1 VRRSIQSRNRR
12 RRATQRRILRAI
24 KNARSRSKIPPD
36 KTWLTS
42 TEVGAILDYDQRTIR
57 KLVTSGGLR
66 AKRVGENNGRLR
78 FRREWIVQW
87 QEARKAEEYSE
98 RAKEQA
104 KENLPTS
111 TYDPR
116 RTLVLWITLSQFARS
131 DEKCGKWCEEI
142 YKAVRVHL
150 ATENLRSKFEVLPFF
165 PELPVYSPKTRQ
177 GV

>member
-1 VRRSIQSRNRR
+1 
-12 RRATQRRILRAI
+12 LRAI
-24 KNARSRSKIPPD
+24 KNARCRSDIPPD

-42 TEVGAILDYDQRTIR
+42 AEVGAILDYDQRTIR
-57 KLVTSGGLR
+57 KLVANGSLR

-87 QEARKAEEYSE
+87 QEARKAEEKNE
-98 RAKEQA
+98 RAKKQA

-111 TYDPR
+111 TYDPH
-116 RTLVLWITLSQFARS
+116 RTLVLWITLTQFARS
-131 DEKCGKWCEEI
+131 DENCGKWCEDI

-150 ATENLRSKFEVLPFF
+150 ATENLRSKFEVESFF

-177 GV
+177 GM